1 MVAEVPGSKR
11 TIDRDASVWLTLG
24 PLKTYLDDPEVFEV
38 RVNRFG
44 QVVCD
49 TARGRVFHD
58 RPEVT
63 AGYLERLTNTLLNYN
78 GLGRMPINNVLLP
91 DGSRGIIC
99 WPPAVLEG
107 TVLIAIRKHLAVN
120 KSLEDLRE
128 EGRFNGWKLRS
139 QADVTR
145 LEAFE
150 EELLQLLAAG
160 DLVSFFRLAVRSKRN
175 IAVSGKTGSGKS
187 TFTRTLLMEV
197 PAEERVL
204 LMEDV
209 HEVASDRQHEI
220 GYMMYGSQEGRVS
233 VSECLKACMRLS
245 PDRIF
250 MTELRDDAAWDYL
263 AGANTG
269 HPGGIFST
277 HADNAVTT
285 PSRIATLVKASEVG
299 RLLDYEVIMKT
310 IHTTLDVIVYM
321 KNRQIIEVLYDPHF
335 KKQQLAG

>member
-1 MVAEVPGSKR
+1 M
-11 TIDRDASVWLTLG
+11 IDRDASVWLTLG

-38 RVNRFG
+38 RVNKFG

-49 TARGRVFHD
+49 TACGRVFHD
-58 RPEVT
+58 TPEVT

-139 QADVTR
+139 RADVTR

-150 EELLQLLAAG
+150 EELLQFLAAG

-209 HEVASDRQHEI
+209 HEVTSDRQHEI

-269 HPGGIFST
+269 HPGSIFST
-277 HADNAVTT
+277 HAENAEAT
-285 PSRIATLVKASEVG
+285 PTRIATLVKASEVG

-310 IHTTLDVIVYM
+310 INTTLDVIVFM
-321 KNRQIIEVLYDPHF
+321 KDRQIIDVFYDPHF
-335 KKQQLAG
+335 KKQQLAS